1 MTPEAAPSHPA
12 EVQNL
17 PDQLSRLYFRLV
29 LPLVSFCALWATYLD
44 PPHNYVAVLPF
55 ALTLLFSAPLL
66 GRLSTKWQ
74 WHVQLGLTV
83 LHVVMVWLV
92 ALFSP
97 LLGWHGG
104 QASISILL
112 IVTPLTVL
120 SWTFLFYERAQLGR
134 MLSVLLSVAA
144 SLLIERWLSMSGQN
158 VSLALLLLVACIIAT
173 QFGWNVTE
181 LQRRAL
187 RGEQAARRDQ
197 LTGLP
202 NRRAFDEALHLEWPA
217 GLLVVLDIDHFKL
230 VNDTYGHDAGDR
242 VLRAVADVLKDTL
255 PDQARAYR
263 WGGEEFVVL
272 LPEFK
277 TAEGV
282 QVLEEVR
289 HEMATRTFVRGTHVT
304 LSAGISI
311 YGETTLQD
319 AFQQADTALMTA
331 KRGGRNRVVMHGAEN
346 GSTQAA
352 ESTVEVSSS
361 VPRAAV

>member
-1 MTPEAAPSHPA
+1 MPGATTSTPA
-12 EVQNL
+12 EIQNL

-29 LPLVSFCALWATYLD
+29 LPLVSFCALWATYID

-66 GRLSTKWQ
+66 GRLSAVWQ
-74 WHVQLGLTV
+74 WRVQLGLTV

-104 QASISILL
+104 QASINILL
-112 IVTPLTVL
+112 IITPLTVL
-120 SWTFLFYERAQLGR
+120 SWTFLFYEHAQLGR
-134 MLSVLLSVAA
+134 VLSVMLSLAA
-144 SLLIERWLSMSGQN
+144 SLLIGRWLSFSARN
-158 VSLALLLLVACIIAT
+158 VSLAFLLLLACIIAT

-187 RGEQAARRDQ
+187 RGEQDARRDQ

-202 NRRAFDEALHLEWPA
+202 NRRAFDEALNLEWPA
-217 GLLVVLDIDHFKL
+217 GLLVVLDVDHFKV
-230 VNDTYGHDAGDR
+230 VNDTHGHDAGDR

-255 PDQARAYR
+255 PEQARAYR

-272 LPEFK
+272 LPEF
-277 TAEGV
+277 
-282 QVLEEVR
+282 QVTQGLLLLEQVR
-289 HEMATRTFVRGTHVT
+289 QEMAVRTFARGTHVT
-304 LSAGISI
+304 LSAGVSG
-311 YGETTLQD
+311 YSGSTLRD
-319 AFQQADTALMTA
+319 AFHQADTALMEA
-331 KRGGRNRVVMHGAEN
+331 KRSGRDRVVLHGAEKHPAP
-346 GSTQAA
+346 QLQPI
-352 ESTVEVSSS
+352 SSS